1 MTNRSR
7 NSLPWLLSIAV
18 HAGVVGVALIPWSSE
33 LARSKLNAT
42 EVVLYTTEAE
52 AADEVNQAVAISS
65 RNEGRYARGFH
76 IEYRGQVQPAVNGFS
91 DDLVLFSAAER
102 RQNVVPGASLGTDRP
117 TNAAPPQTR
126 LLPPRLPRYPVHTTR
141 DADLRGGSV

>member
-18 HAGVVGVALIPWSSE
+18 HAGVVGVALFPWSSE
-33 LARSKLNAT
+33 LTRSKLNAT
-42 EVVLYTTEAE
+42 EVVLYTPEAE

-91 DDLVLFSAAER
+91 DGLVLFSAAER
-102 RQNVVPGASLGTDRP
+102 RQNVATMACD
-117 TNAAPPQTR
+117 
-126 LLPPRLPRYPVHTTR
+126 
-141 DADLRGGSV
+141 